1 MISLANDLLFY
12 HYPTVSCGV
21 LLVGIII
28 VSAVTC
34 YLKRKENKL
43 LNEMQLSK
51 LSEKEDNRILDHEE
65 DDDDDYNDAN
75 EDFSNKR
82 TTTHSTE

>member
-1 MISLANDLLFY
+1 
-12 HYPTVSCGV
+12 
-21 LLVGIII
+21 
-28 VSAVTC
+28 
-34 YLKRKENKL
+34 
-43 LNEMQLSK
+43 MQLSK

-65 DDDDDYNDAN
+65 DDDDYNDAN

>member
-1 MISLANDLLFY
+1 M
-12 HYPTVSCGV
+12 
-21 LLVGIII
+21 LLVGIVI
-28 VSAVTC
+28 VSALTC

-51 LSEKEDNRILDHEE
+51 LSEKEDNQILDNNDE
-65 DDDDDYNDAN
+65 DDYNDAN

-82 TTTHSTE
+82 TTTHSTEQNNLPDQID